1 VDLKKLTER
10 MKAKPVLLFEYP
22 EEKAPQQRGHQ
33 YGNDTRKRQSAEPE
47 GWPKF
52 AHLYDLRA
60 GRVKIFSVLR
70 KRKTIAGKRPQK
82 IVVWLV
88 NISDCKFSTPKPKA

>member
-33 YGNDTRKRQSAEPE
+33 YGNDTRMRQSAEPE
-47 GWPKF
+47 
-52 AHLYDLRA
+52 D
-60 GRVKIFSVLR
+60 
-70 KRKTIAGKRPQK
+70 
-82 IVVWLV
+82 
-88 NISDCKFSTPKPKA
+88 